1 MIKGI
6 RNESKSSLFSVMNR
20 LIFIMVS
27 SLFLVACGGGSSS
40 SNDDDQEI
48 PTDPARGEFK
58 SISSKTANS
67 ITDIQTA
74 INVAGGQNITVQYAV
89 DTYKIEYMTVDSSG
103 ELILVSGMIA
113 IPAKS
118 SPSPIISYQH
128 ATTFTNDE
136 APSEQ
141 LTPSEKSIE
150 IALASLGYI
159 VFSADYIGFGS
170 SLGVD
175 HPYLQKDTSAY
186 TVTDMLKASKTWLD
200 TTSIQSN
207 GQLFM
212 TGYSQGGYVTM
223 AALQDYQ
230 ANPQQGMDVVTA
242 VMGAGPYNLN
252 LALNEL
258 VEENLGFSIPTI
270 NLPGDLADGI
280 VSIIE
285 SAFIPQD
292 ADVGYETTFLD
303 RFLENDRQ
311 DNVHDWK
318 PNVPVTLFHGEDD
331 ETVPII
337 SSEST
342 LSTMLA
348 LGADIELIKCT
359 AVPSGHKDCV
369 PEYVELVVQIFGGL
383 RND

>member
-6 RNESKSSLFSVMNR
+6 KNESKSSLFSVMNR
-20 LIFIMVS
+20 LIFIMFS
-27 SLFLVACGGGSSS
+27 SLFLVACGGGGSDSSQ
-40 SNDDDQEI
+40 DDDV
-48 PTDPARGEFK
+48 PADPSRGELQ
-58 SISSKTANS
+58 SISAKTTNS
-67 ITDIQTA
+67 ITDIQAA

-89 DTYKIEYMTVDSSG
+89 DTYKIEYLTVDSSN
-103 ELILVSGMIA
+103 ELIKVSGLVA
-113 IPAKS
+113 IPNKS
-118 SPSPIISYQH
+118 TPSPIISYQH

-136 APSEQ
+136 APSSQ

-170 SLGVD
+170 SLGVK

-186 TVTDMLKASKTWLD
+186 TVTDMLKASKTLLD

-258 VEENLGFSIPTI
+258 VEENLPFSISTI
-270 NLPGDLADGI
+270 NLPSNFADLI
-280 VSIIE
+280 VDLVDSV
-285 SAFIPQD
+285 FIPED
-292 ADVGYETTFLD
+292 ADVEYETTFLD
-303 RFLENDRQ
+303 RLLENDKR

-318 PNVPVTLFHGEDD
+318 PNVPVILFHGEDD

-342 LSTMLA
+342 LDTMLA

-369 PEYVELVVQIFGGL
+369 PEYVNLVVQIFQEL